1 MTVAVFLGALL
12 GAMALGMP
20 IAFALLVCGV
30 ALMWHRTWSTRRSWR
45 RT

>member
-12 GAMALGMP
+12 GAMALGIP
-20 IAFALLVCGV
+20 IAFALLATGV
-30 ALMWHRTWSTRRSWR
+30 ALMWHLTCSTRRSWR